1 VITPHQIDLAP
12 PQDNGDFV
20 IINSQQELERI
31 MRNMVRVHAEQGL
44 FRIDRF
50 SDYGIETIIAD
61 AVREVQ
67 TDPLVA
73 YVGSVFMHSILSD
86 GPAYTEL
93 ELTISYQRT
102 VEQVVDIRTVHSTL
116 GAATLLEW
124 ILRDGE
130 TYLAML
136 APATVVGVGHLE
148 RIIQDIYY
156 SQALDVITLPRVQ
169 ISLYPSS
176 GTSVQRIAVVELSFG
191 FYPDELAQ
199 MGRDLRQAAEDL
211 IGDLPED
218 INLGS
223 QLIWLADTLAA
234 RIPPEYDLPVV
245 PPVNLIRPRDI
256 SATAYGALVEGLA
269 SSEGYAWPLRP
280 C

>member
-1 VITPHQIDLAP
+1 MKNIRRGLALLLTTALLLISLSGCNALIERDRLVITPHQIDLAP

-156 SQALDVITLPRVQ
+156 FSRVPSNSYLILGAIDIKDAEYYPEIIINGDKDVLNG
-169 ISLYPSS
+169 L
-176 GTSVQRIAVVELSFG
+176 
-191 FYPDELAQ
+191 FY
-199 MGRDLRQAAEDL
+199 
-211 IGDLPED
+211 
-218 INLGS
+218 S
-223 QLIWLADTLAA
+223 K
-234 RIPPEYDLPVV
+234 
-245 PPVNLIRPRDI
+245 VNMIYE
-256 SATAYGALVEGLA
+256 AF
-269 SSEGYAWPLRP
+269 
-280 C
+280 